1 MTILDEDDGV
11 IGGGVVMRILM
22 GRTHDEEPDDHRKDA
37 DRIDA
42 VWDRDDDQEY
52 MCTVLIDSSA
62 NQIVT

>member
-1 MTILDEDDGV
+1 MTILDDGV

-42 VWDRDDDQEY
+42 VWERDDDQEY
-52 MCTVLIDSSA
+52 T
-62 NQIVT
+62 